1 MLKRRPF
8 ARFDSAALAP
18 AKTAAALAIAATALA
33 IAAAALSG
41 CERKKEAQEPLPP
54 APQAEI
60 RAPAFTPPPST
71 APLIV
76 TLGDSLTA
84 GFGLSVEHS
93 YPAVLQ
99 ERLRAEGYAHQV
111 VNAGVSGDT
120 TAGGLARL
128 SWQLSRPVEVIV
140 VALGANDGL
149 RGLDTEEM
157 RKNLA
162 EIIGI
167 SQDAGAKVVLA
178 GVPLPF
184 NYGGDFNRRFRAVY
198 KDLATRF
205 DVALIPS
212 LLEGVVGRRDLNL
225 ADGIHPNEEGA
236 RIVADNV
243 WRTLKPLLAK

>member
-8 ARFDSAALAP
+8 ARFDSAALAS

-33 IAAAALSG
+33 IAAALSG

-243 WRTLKPLLAK
+243 WRALKPLLAK

>member
-1 MLKRRPF
+1 MLKPRPL
-8 ARFDSAALAP
+8 ARFESAAP
-18 AKTAAALAIAATALA
+18 AIAIAAAALAFA
-33 IAAAALSG
+33 AAAALSG
-41 CERKKEAQEPLPP
+41 CERKRETREPSPP
-54 APQAEI
+54 ASQAEI

-76 TLGDSLTA
+76 ALGDSLTA
-84 GFGLSVEHS
+84 GFGLPVEQS
-93 YPAVLQ
+93 FPAVLQ
-99 ERLRAEGYAHQV
+99 ERLRAEGYAHEV

-128 SWQLSRPVEVIV
+128 SWQLGRPVKVIV

-149 RGLDTEEM
+149 RGLETEAM

-162 EIIGI
+162 EIIEI
-167 SQDAGAKVVLA
+167 SQEAGAKVVLA

-198 KDLATRF
+198 KELAKRF
-205 DVALIPS
+205 DVTLIPS
-212 LLEGVVGRRDLNL
+212 LLEGVAGRRDLNL
-225 ADGIHPNEEGA
+225 ADGIHPNEKGA

-243 WRTLKPLLAK
+243 WRALKPLLEK

>member
-1 MLKRRPF
+1 MLKPRPL
-8 ARFDSAALAP
+8 ARFESAALAL
-18 AKTAAALAIAATALA
+18 AKTAAALATATAALA
-33 IAAAALSG
+33 IAAALSG

-76 TLGDSLTA
+76 ALGDSLTA
-84 GFGLSVEHS
+84 GFGLPVEQS

-99 ERLRAEGYAHQV
+99 ERLRAEGYPHQV

-162 EIIGI
+162 EIIEI
-167 SQDAGAKVVLA
+167 SREAGTKVVLA

-184 NYGGDFNRRFRAVY
+184 NYGHDFSRRFRAVY
-198 KDLATRF
+198 RELANRY

-212 LLEGVVGRRDLNL
+212 LLEGVAGRRDLNL
-225 ADGIHPNEEGA
+225 ADGIHPNEKGA

-243 WRTLKPLLAK
+243 WRALKPLLEK